1 MPARAARRGEDA
13 INRSLYRRMTLIAGN
28 AERLAE
34 IGGAEEENIDSWRG
48 GERLDIVDHRAVF
61 DMNANNETV
70 RFGEIVREPH
80 RALTRRAVG
89 APEAAY
95 HVRKVPGKQGGRPH
109 IGRRPQTKAGRR
121 AG

>member
-48 GERLDIVDHRAVF
+48 GERLDIVDHRAAF
-61 DMNANNETV
+61 DMTANNDTGRV
-70 RFGEIVREPH
+70 GEKVRED
-80 RALTRRAVG
+80 
-89 APEAAY
+89 
-95 HVRKVPGKQGGRPH
+95 RKSVVMGKGVLERVDVGGRR
-109 IGRRPQTKAGRR
+109 IIYKKKNKKIKKK
-121 AG
+121 